1 MDTGSTIQEEEN
13 ELPHWTSRVEKIKEY
28 VLDNLA
34 ADLAIGAMSEKFELS
49 ASTLRHI
56 FKKHAGE
63 SYGQYVERQ
72 RMIKALRLLKKG
84 KWVKEVMAMTGYK
97 NRGTFNN
104 AFKKRFKFPASHFK
118 K

>member
-1 MDTGSTIQEEEN
+1 MDKGSNIKDEEN
-13 ELPHWTSRVEKIKEY
+13 ELLHLTSRVEKIKEY

-34 ADLAIGAMSEKFELS
+34 SDLGIMGVSEKFELS
-49 ASTLRHI
+49 VSTLRHI
-56 FKKHAGE
+56 FKKHVGE

-72 RMIKALRLLKKG
+72 RMIKAIRLLKKG
-84 KWVKEVMAMTGYK
+84 KWVKEVIAMTGYK